1 MFSFILF
8 LHRISAE
15 KGVNTMKKRKRIF
28 LLALACALYM
38 TGCGGRKD
46 WSEEKGEL
54 VMLES
59 AEPALFFLDREEAD

>member
-1 MFSFILF
+1 
-8 LHRISAE
+8 
-15 KGVNTMKKRKRIF
+15 MKKRKRIF
-28 LLALACALYM
+28 LLALVCALYM

>member
-1 MFSFILF
+1 MFSLILF
-8 LHRISAE
+8 LHKISAE
-15 KGVNTMKKRKRIF
+15 KGENTMKKRKNTFI
-28 LLALACALYM
+28 LTLICALCL
-38 TGCGGRKD
+38 TGCGSQKD